1 VNEVFPIMAG
11 LLCGLLLGPLT
22 ARRRVYLGL
31 TSAVVL
37 GVLATIVSG
46 EWRASW
52 AFLLIDIPLVAI
64 SATAVSSSHAEW
76 PSSEQVAR
84 STPACRQLGDPR
96 RCDRCDTLR
105 SARLLC
111 CCSRPPATT
120 PPITVQ
126 PTVRQQG
133 RVSRE

>member
-1 VNEVFPIMAG
+1 MNEVFPIMAG

-22 ARRRVYLGL
+22 ARRRAYLGL

-64 SATAVSSSHAEW
+64 SATAGLLLSRR
-76 PSSEQVAR
+76 VAVQRASR
-84 STPACRQLGDPR
+84 S
-96 RCDRCDTLR
+96 
-105 SARLLC
+105 
-111 CCSRPPATT
+111 
-120 PPITVQ
+120 
-126 PTVRQQG
+126 
-133 RVSRE
+133 